1 MSTHSLY
8 HHIPLLLSGKKQ
20 GAQESKAQAL
30 SPGSFMRQEEESQSR
45 WMSVHRPFTTAPTL
59 TSMNGLANF
68 PISVIHRVLTNYSVA
83 ATVDSPKCLFP
94 RTRYSDGKLQTKQV
108 IVR

>member
-30 SPGSFMRQEEESQSR
+30 SPGSFTRQEEESQNG
-45 WMSVHRPFTTAPTL
+45 WMSVHRPFTTAPIL
-59 TSMNGLANF
+59 TSMNGLADF
-68 PISVIHRVLTNYSVA
+68 PISVFHRLLTDVTELLCGCNSGQ
-83 ATVDSPKCLFP
+83 PKVPVPKDPIF
-94 RTRYSDGKLQTKQV
+94 
-108 IVR
+108 